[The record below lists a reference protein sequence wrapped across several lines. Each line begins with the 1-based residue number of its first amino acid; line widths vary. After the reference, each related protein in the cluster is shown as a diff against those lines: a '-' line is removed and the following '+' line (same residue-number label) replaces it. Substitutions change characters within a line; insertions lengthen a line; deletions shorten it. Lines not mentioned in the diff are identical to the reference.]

1 MRTKRFKP
9 SAIDTSNITLPR
21 DLQELVELLA
31 ENSHNVWSQQRL
43 SDGWSHGH
51 ERDDSDLKHP
61 CLIPYERLPEQEKEY
76 DRNSVVETLKVA
88 MKLGYRLVRNEDDLA
103 ATEAG
108 NPVLSSPSQLLDHV
122 GSLNLSSVL
131 ALWNSRSPDEWANTP
146 EIYKHL
152 GQRVLKLGEPLL
164 AYDIL
169 TEGLKGWPTDVRLQ
183 QLLGLALARSGAT
196 LRANALLMRLR
207 EEGNTDEETL
217 GILGRTHKDLWA
229 QATNSAERR
238 KQLRLAHKFYA
249 EAYKLNRGYYA
260 GINAATLEL
269 QLGKHDQAAARA
281 KEVRQSCLKE
291 LRRLPA
297 TDPGRYWPLA
307 TLGEAALILRKWSE
321 AEDRYSQ
328 AAEIGRGHFVEL
340 SSTRRNARLILD
352 HLGRDR
358 TSIDQCFR
366 IPRVA
371 VFTGHMIDAGDRP
384 NARFPPQLE
393 PAVRDEIRKRLKRL
407 DVEIGFASA
416 ASGSDILFLETL
428 IQMGGSAHIVLPY
441 DQEQFIHDSVELV
454 PGDGWRERFERVLAQ
469 ATEVIT
475 ASEQKLEQDST
486 SYEYAN
492 LLLTGLASIK
502 AQQLETEMVQQAVW
516 DRKEGDGPDGTAG
529 VIQHWRNMGLEVE
542 VIDLVR
548 ILERHYPQ
556 AIGIDTG
563 KPRRKRR
570 QARSGKL
577 STQMMAMLFADAVN
591 FSKLTETQIPR
602 FVDSFLGAIAKL
614 IAKSEH
620 APVLKNTWGDG
631 LYFVFTSVRDAGQ
644 FSLELC
650 DLIVETNWAKK
661 GLPKDL
667 NLRIALHAGPV
678 YSCVDPVM
686 AQRTYTG
693 AHVSRTARMEPI
705 TPPGQVYA
713 SQPFAALAAAQFVAE
728 LSCDYVGQ
736 TPLAKGYGTFP
747 TYHVR
752 RRKTASDKR
761 GASKSKKS
769 R

>member
-1 MRTKRFKP
+1 MRQKRFKP

-51 ERDDSDLKHP
+51 ERDDSDRKHP

-88 MKLGYRLVRNEDDLA
+88 MKLGYRLVRNEDDLFP
-103 ATEAG
+103 TEAG

-122 GSLNLSSVL
+122 GTLNLSSVL

-169 TEGLKGWPTDVRLQ
+169 TEGLKNWPADVRLQ
-183 QLLGLALARSGAT
+183 QLLALALARSGAT
-196 LRANALLMRLR
+196 LRANALLMGLR
-207 EEGNTDEETL
+207 EQGNTDEETL

-229 QATNSAERR
+229 QATNPAERK

-269 QLGKHDQAAARA
+269 QLGKHEQAAARA
-281 KEVRQSCLKE
+281 QEVRQSCLKE

-307 TLGEAALILRKWSE
+307 TLGEAALILRKWKE

-328 AAEIGRGHFVEL
+328 AAEIGRGLFVEL

-358 TSIDQCFR
+358 KSIDQCFR

-371 VFTGHMIDAGDRP
+371 VFTGHMIDAGNRP
-384 NARFPPQLE
+384 NPRFPPQLE
-393 PAVRDEIRKRLKRL
+393 PAVRNEIRKQLKRL

-428 IQMGGSAHIVLPY
+428 IQMGGAAYIVLPY
-441 DQEQFIHDSVELV
+441 GHEQFIKDSVEIV
-454 PGDGWRERFERVLAQ
+454 PGDGWRERFERVLSQ

-475 ASEQKLEQDST
+475 ASEQKLEKDST

-502 AQQLETEMVQQAVW
+502 AHQLETELVQQAVW

-529 VIQHWRNMGLEVE
+529 VITHWRNMGLEVE
-542 VIDLVR
+542 VIDLAK
-548 ILERHYPQ
+548 ILQRHYPQ
-556 AIGIDTG
+556 AIAATSAT
-563 KPRRKRR
+563 KTRAKRS
-570 QARSGKL
+570 RSRSSTL
-577 STQMMAMLFADAVN
+577 STRMMAMLFADAVN

-602 FVDSFLGAIAKL
+602 FVDQFLGGIAKL
-614 IAKSEH
+614 ISTSKH

-686 AQRTYTG
+686 GQRTYTG

-728 LSCDYVGQ
+728 FGCDYVGQ

-752 RRKTASDKR
+752 RRKVGSGTKNSAADKR
-761 GASKSKKS
+761 